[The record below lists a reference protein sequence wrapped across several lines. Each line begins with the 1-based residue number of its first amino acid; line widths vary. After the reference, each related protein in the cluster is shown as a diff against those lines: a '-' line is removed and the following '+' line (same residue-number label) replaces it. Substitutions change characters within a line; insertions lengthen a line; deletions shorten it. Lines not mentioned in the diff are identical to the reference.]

1 MPGKQTLLHVGGVSE
16 RPERLPGRFC
26 SAFRPRPVDF
36 VQDGDEEQQGEDQG
50 DGDGSCRPMD
60 FDEMEAS
67 GLELIVLIGEGGYLD
82 HIVLLLLL

>member
-36 VQDGDEEQQGEDQG
+36 VQDGEEEQQGEDQG
-50 DGDGSCRPMD
+50 DGEGCGCPMD
-60 FDEMEAS
+60 FHKVEAS
-67 GLELIVLIGEGGYLD
+67 GLELIVLVREG
-82 HIVLLLLL
+82 